1 MASHQNPSTLENRF
15 LSLAGVI
22 ASCYFIL
29 WASPITFFSNA
40 FSLGG
45 SFYFL
50 QFERHFWQYLFA
62 FIGVT
67 VLSRGHLWSY
77 GINSQNLK
85 TSMVWLAWLY
95 VVVILGTIISVWTG
109 KEILPTGA
117 ENVHE
122 GPYSAVTAMLVY
134 WMSSPVANQI
144 LFFGFG
150 QTILMKQW
158 GDGLKVGRFP
168 VVVLFSALLFTYGAT
183 SSQFEFGEYSAL
195 FTFILGLFCG
205 MVYWKTNSLIT
216 PMLGHAFFFG
226 FPFFVHIVRT
236 MFL

>member
-1 MASHQNPSTLENRF
+1 
-15 LSLAGVI
+15 
-22 ASCYFIL
+22 
-29 WASPITFFSNA
+29 
-40 FSLGG
+40 
-45 SFYFL
+45 
-50 QFERHFWQYLFA
+50 
-62 FIGVT
+62 
-67 VLSRGHLWSY
+67 
-77 GINSQNLK
+77 
-85 TSMVWLAWLY
+85 MVWLAWLY

-122 GPYSAVTAMLVY
+122 GPYAAVTAMLVY

-183 SSQFEFGEYSAL
+183 SSQFAFGEYSAL

-216 PMLGHAFFFG
+216 PMLGHAFYLWIPILCPYHPDHVPMMRIHSSHHLLFSSMLYAQKG
-226 FPFFVHIVRT
+226 NEIPPCEGRSHRHHQAGIPEPV
-236 MFL
+236 